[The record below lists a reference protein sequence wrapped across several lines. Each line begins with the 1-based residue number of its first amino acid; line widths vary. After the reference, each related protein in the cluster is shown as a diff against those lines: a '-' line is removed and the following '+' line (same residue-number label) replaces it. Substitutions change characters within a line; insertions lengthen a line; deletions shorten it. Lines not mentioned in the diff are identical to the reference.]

1 MGDFGD
7 RLGAALGRATGSLW
21 AWVAAVAVIVVG
33 IYGNWFWTDA
43 IATAATFVMV
53 FVLQRGANANTAALH
68 TKLDEIV
75 RCLPEASDDVRGI
88 EP

>member
-1 MGDFGD
+1 MGDVGD
-7 RLGAALGRATGSLW
+7 RLGAVLSRVTGSLW
-21 AWVAAVAVIVVG
+21 AWVAACAVIVVG
-33 IYGNWFWTDA
+33 IYGTWFWAGA
-43 IATAATFVMV
+43 IATAATFLMV